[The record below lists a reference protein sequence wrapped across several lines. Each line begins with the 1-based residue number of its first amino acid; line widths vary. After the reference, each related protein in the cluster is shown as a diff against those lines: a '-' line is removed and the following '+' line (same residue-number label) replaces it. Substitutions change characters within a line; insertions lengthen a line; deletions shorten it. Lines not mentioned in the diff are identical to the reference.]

1 LSVITI
7 SRQRGSY
14 GNEIAAALAQKL
26 GFELITH
33 ETWLSMFLDDSVAS
47 PHERHMLSE
56 SAKFYLTAS
65 QTGDTFLE
73 LLSQRLRSLTRTHNA
88 VLVGFGS
95 QAILAG
101 DDSALHVRVFAPDD
115 VRIARLKKQYHVS
128 DAQAEQILS
137 KADKKQKKFV
147 HTLFGVSIAEPSQY
161 HLTLNTACLGVD
173 ECVAAIMAL
182 HEKHALKQ
190 RIEQHADHLS
200 AQPNMS
206 GLTVLKNASEI
217 EFARL
222 LNMYQI
228 EWVYEPKTFPI
239 EWDAGGNVISAF
251 SPDFYLPKFDTY
263 IELTTM
269 NQKYVTDKNKK
280 VKKLRELY
288 PGINIKVVYKK
299 DFHSLAERFN
309 LNGD

>member
-1 LSVITI
+1 MSVITI
-7 SRQRGSY
+7 SRQRGSF

-33 ETWLSMFLDDSVAS
+33 DTWLSMFLDTAAS
-47 PHERHMLSE
+47 PHERHMLNE
-56 SAKFYLTAS
+56 SAKYYLTAS
-65 QTGDTFLE
+65 QTGDTFLD
-73 LLSQRLRSLTRTHNA
+73 LLSQNLRAFTRTHNA

-95 QAILAG
+95 QAIYAN
-101 DDSALHVRVFAPDD
+101 DDSALHIRVFAPDS

-147 HTLFGVSIAEPSQY
+147 YTLFGASVAEASQY
-161 HLTLNTACLGVD
+161 HLTLNTANLGAD
-173 ECVAAIMAL
+173 ECVAAVMAL
-182 HEKHALKQ
+182 HEQRAIKR
-190 RIEQHADHLS
+190 RIEQHADHIS
-200 AQPNMS
+200 AKANLS
-206 GLTVLKNASEI
+206 GLAVLKNESEI

-222 LNMYQI
+222 LDMYHI
-228 EWVYEPKTFPI
+228 EWVYEPKTFPV

-251 SPDFYLPKFDTY
+251 SPDFYLPKFDTF

-309 LNGD
+309 LSGE